1 MHCQIAEIVD
11 IEVDVYN
18 ASRLCAIDSDLAS
31 IPFLLYERGFEA
43 YSPTLQGLGLGVR
56 SVLDSTANRYIN
68 LD

>member
-11 IEVDVYN
+11 FEVDVYN

-31 IPFLLYERGFEA
+31 IPLSLHERGFEA